1 MRRAILT
8 GIVLIASLGSPV
20 AAQQKPKLSADE
32 QALMDQLRKLR
43 QVPDQERG
51 GVTQSL
57 ALQIRRLPAT
67 PGKLTL
73 AVGLSHLATE
83 GDFGKGTLQE
93 VATTLAGALEEQP
106 QPDDKD
112 DGPASAYVRLAE
124 LVHYEDLQV
133 HLDAPPLRNA
143 LAKLDDVDRQRA
155 IADFALRDLNGKEW
169 KLSSL
174 RGAVVL
180 VNFWATWCPPCR
192 KEMPDLESLYA
203 RFRDKGFIVLAISDE
218 NAAKVT
224 PFVKQQNVSYPILL
238 DQGRQVGRSFIV
250 GGIPKSFVFNRE
262 GKLVATAID
271 MRTKEQFLAMLAKAG
286 LE

>member
-8 GIVLIASLGSPV
+8 GIVLIASLGSQF
-20 AAQQKPKLSADE
+20 AAEEKSKLSVDE
-32 QALMDQLRKLR
+32 QAVMDQLRTLR
-43 QVPDQERG
+43 HVPDAERG
-51 GVTQSL
+51 GVTGSL
-57 ALQIRRLPAT
+57 ALRIRLLPAT

-93 VATTLAGALEEQP
+93 VATTLADALEEQP
-106 QPDDKD
+106 QPDGKD

-124 LVHYEDLQV
+124 LVHYEGLRV

-143 LAKLDDVDRQRA
+143 MAKLDQLDRQRTS
-155 IADFALRDLNGKEW
+155 ADFALRDLNGKEW

-192 KEMPDLESLYA
+192 KEMPDLQSLYS
-203 RFRDKGFIVLAISDE
+203 RFKERGFVVLAISDE
-218 NAAKVT
+218 EAGKVV
-224 PFVKQQNVSYPILL
+224 PFVKQQNFDYPILL
-238 DQGRQVGRSFIV
+238 DPGGRVHERLVIVGIPRSFL
-250 GGIPKSFVFNRE
+250 FDRD